1 MEDKIIKIIADRTE
15 QSLEYLRANQNVQG
29 LWDSLQKVEIVLALE
44 EEFDLMF
51 EPEEIESM
59 LDIQAIVNLIQGKVE

>member
-1 MEDKIIKIIADRTE
+1 MKDKIIKIIADRTE
-15 QSLEYLRANQNVQG
+15 QSLDFLRANQNKQR

-59 LDIQAIVNLIQGKVE
+59 LDIEAIVNLIQGKVE